1 MDLVLANSIESIS
14 GSGIVLKYREWQVYP
29 TAKIPMGLPLK
40 RTANSCGTVVRF
52 PTKSTIYLQRERENS
67 LSYYIFVL
75 DLAKIWVA

>member
-40 RTANSCGTVVRF
+40 RTANSCGTVVRLGF
-52 PTKSTIYLQRERENS
+52 PPKVLFTYKERG
-67 LSYYIFVL
+67 
-75 DLAKIWVA
+75 KIV